1 MYPNYTLEFLVALCY
16 NINMQN
22 EKRVPHYDLNLIK
35 ELIKQKKY
43 FITKIAQD
51 NARLD
56 FDLNIKQIIR
66 NIMNLSNACFYK
78 SMTSIYDHTIWQDVY
93 HLNID
98 KDIAYIKLQIV
109 SEKSVIIQFKRK

>member
-1 MYPNYTLEFLVALCY
+1 
-16 NINMQN
+16 MQN

-43 FITKIAQD
+43 DITKIAQD

-56 FDLNIKQIIR
+56 FDLSIKQVVQYV
-66 NIMNLSNACFYK
+66 LSLNNACFYK

-93 HLNID
+93 HLSID
-98 KDIAYIKLQIV
+98 KDIAYIKLQVV